1 MAERKVKSG
10 RNGRAAFAVAPEQA
24 KAAELFVGN
33 ELDGR
38 LTIAEI
44 AEQVGVSERTIYRWK
59 QDPEFLAYQNY
70 LADLLMEDFITEAY
84 VRLRGLVRA
93 DNEKTQ
99 LKALELLLKN
109 RGKLTDVKEITATV
123 EDNRSDEALAAEIEE
138 LKKALGE

>member
-1 MAERKVKSG
+1 MAVRKRPV
-10 RNGRAAFAVAPEQA
+10 FAVAPEQA

-44 AEQVGVSERTIYRWK
+44 AEQVGVSARTIYRWK

-70 LADLLMEDFITEAY
+70 LADMVMEDFLTEAY

-109 RGKLTDVKEITATV
+109 RGKLTDVKEISATV
-123 EDNRSDEALAAEIEE
+123 EDTRNNESLADEIAE
-138 LKKALGE
+138 LKRMLGE

>member
-1 MAERKVKSG
+1 MAVRKRPV
-10 RNGRAAFAVAPEQA
+10 FAVAPEQA

-44 AEQVGVSERTIYRWK
+44 AEQVGVSARTIYRWK

-70 LADLLMEDFITEAY
+70 LADMVMEDFLTEAY

-109 RGKLTDVKEITATV
+109 RGKLTDVKEVSATV
-123 EDNRSDEALAAEIEE
+123 EDTRNNESLADEIAE
-138 LKKALGE
+138 LKRMLGE